1 MLANNVSY
9 ALSFDFAGVLVFG
22 RRLVFLAPVEC
33 CMADFVQHGFDRL
46 LLAHARADE
55 NFLRDMIEAALG
67 RAGRRGI

>member
-1 MLANNVSY
+1 MLADHIGY
-9 ALSFDFAGVLVFG
+9 TFGFYFARMLIFG
-22 RRLVFLAPVEC
+22 RRFVFLAPVEC
-33 CMADFVQHGFDRL
+33 GVADLMEHGLDGL